1 MISKSEAETPQE
13 NEENSTHPLARFV
26 TEEAIALLLNIPA
39 SEINEIRCWRH
50 MILVVAEH
58 MVRFVSYADLPPIL
72 EVEPPTNE
80 EFTTWRKRWKRSDT
94 KQAPD
99 FWKDF
104 YAEKFRL
111 AGSRERLYCWGRL
124 VGRIKFAISN
134 EWLES
139 LRKIFKEVRV
149 VVVSW

>member
-1 MISKSEAETPQE
+1 MISKSQTEKRQETQE
-13 NEENSTHPLARFV
+13 DSTHPLARFV
-26 TEEAIALLLNIPA
+26 TKEAIALLLNIPV
-39 SEINEIRCWRH
+39 SEIKDIQCWRH

-72 EVEPPTNE
+72 EVEAPTNQD
-80 EFTTWRKRWKRSDT
+80 FTIWRKRWKRSNA
-94 KQAPD
+94 KQSPD
-99 FWKDF
+99 FWRDF

-111 AGSRERLYCWGRL
+111 AGTRERLYAWGRL
-124 VGRIKFAISN
+124 VGSIKFAISN

-149 VVVSW
+149 LVVSW